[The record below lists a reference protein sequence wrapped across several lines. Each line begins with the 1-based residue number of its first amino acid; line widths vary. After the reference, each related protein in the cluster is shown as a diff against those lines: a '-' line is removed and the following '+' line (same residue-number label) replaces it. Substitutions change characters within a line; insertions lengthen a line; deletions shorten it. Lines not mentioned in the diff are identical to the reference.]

1 MILGQIAERNAR
13 LSPEHPAL
21 IYQGRT
27 VTHREFASM
36 VRRSANALRTLGLKR
51 QDRVAILAKN
61 SPEYLAL
68 YVAAGLV
75 GFIAVGIN
83 YRLSAAEQAEI
94 LRDCEPQFLLF
105 EDEYIERAAELRPAL
120 GAQVPLLCVGD
131 APAWARSW
139 NQALADASDALPAQ
153 LAAPED
159 AMLMIYT
166 SGTTGKPKGVLLSIE
181 GMVETA
187 REYAL
192 AQEAKPTDR
201 MLIVMPFYH
210 IGGTAQLLS
219 YMIVGATVVLHRLFD
234 AEQILDSIQQYRITA
249 GHLAPTMIQM
259 MLDVQERAP
268 REVGTLK
275 TVCYASAPMSVA
287 LSQRARA
294 AFGEIFLQI
303 YGMTEQG
310 IGTVLHKHQHFATGT
325 PEQVGRLASAGQAFL
340 NTEIR
345 IVRDDGSPCATGES
359 GEICTRSKALMKGYW
374 RKPEAT
380 REAIGDG
387 WMRTGDVGYLD
398 HEEYL
403 FVQDRKKDMIIS
415 GGENV
420 YSREVE
426 EALLLHPAVLETAVI
441 GVPHPKWGETVKAF
455 VVLRPGQA
463 ASTEDLVA
471 HCRERIAGYKLPRS
485 IEYLAALP
493 RIASTNKVDKKSL
506 RAPYWSGQDRQVA

>member
-13 LSPEHPAL
+13 LWPDHPAL
-21 IYQGRT
+21 VYHGRT
-27 VTHREFASM
+27 ISHREFASM
-36 VRRSANALRTLGLKR
+36 VRRSASALRALGLKH
-51 QDRVAILAKN
+51 QDRVAILGKN

-83 YRLSAAEQAEI
+83 FRLSAAEQADI
-94 LRDCEPQFLLF
+94 LADCEPQFFLF
-105 EDEYIERAAELRPAL
+105 EDEYAERAAELRPAL
-120 GAQVPLLCVGD
+120 GDQVPLVCIGD
-131 APAWARSW
+131 TPSWARSW
-139 NQALADASDALPAQ
+139 KQALADAPDALPDR
-153 LAAPED
+153 LAAPQD
-159 AMLMIYT
+159 TKLMIYT

-192 AQEAKPTDR
+192 AMSAKPTDR

-210 IGGTAQLLS
+210 IGGTAQLLT
-219 YMIVGATVVLHRLFD
+219 YFIVGATVVLHRTFE
-234 AEQILDSIQQYRITA
+234 AEHILDSIQQYRVTA
-249 GHLAPTMIQM
+249 AHFAPTMIQM
-259 MLDVQERAP
+259 MLDVQEQTP
-268 REVGTLK
+268 RDVASLQ

-294 AFGEIFLQI
+294 AFGEIFIQI

-310 IGTVLHKHQHFATGT
+310 IGTILHKHQHYATGT
-325 PEQVGRLASAGQAFL
+325 AEQVGRLASAGQAFL
-340 NTEIR
+340 NTDVR

-359 GEICTRSKALMKGYW
+359 GEICTRSKGLMQGYW

-380 REAIGDG
+380 RDAIGDG

-398 HEEYL
+398 HEDYL

-415 GGENV
+415 GGENI

-455 VVLRPGQA
+455 VVLRPGA
-463 ASTEDLVA
+463 AAAADALVA

-506 RAPYWSGQDRQVA
+506 RAPYWSGQGRQIA